1 MNALAFLAEDQV
13 NPSGSFGGS
22 SDSAQFVKISWFG
35 LLKALHVT
43 WSRF

>member
-22 SDSAQFVKISWFG
+22 SDSAQFVKISWFVENI
-35 LLKALHVT
+35 ACDM
-43 WSRF
+43 